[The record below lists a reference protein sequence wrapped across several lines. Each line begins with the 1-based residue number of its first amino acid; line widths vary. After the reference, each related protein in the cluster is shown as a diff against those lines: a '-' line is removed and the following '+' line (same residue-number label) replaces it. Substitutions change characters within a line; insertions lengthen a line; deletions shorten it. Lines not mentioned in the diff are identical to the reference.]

1 MNEESAK
8 KALIYVLVAVA
19 IFIVF
24 RPKSQSEKQTTAM
37 PLQKSVNSS
46 GRIQLVMPTGN
57 NVTVNDESRIND
69 SMVCI
74 KAFIDAYNN
83 DENEG
88 VLIDLNNEMK
98 DNYGLYLIKTNKDIT
113 VYDLNNNEVV
123 VAKI

>member
-1 MNEESAK
+1 M
-8 KALIYVLVAVA
+8 I
-19 IFIVF
+19 
-24 RPKSQSEKQTTAM
+24 
-37 PLQKSVNSS
+37 
-46 GRIQLVMPTGN
+46 
-57 NVTVNDESRIND
+57 
-69 SMVCI
+69 CI

-83 DENEG
+83 DENES

>member
-57 NVTVNDESRIND
+57 NVIVKDESRIND

-83 DENEG
+83 DESES